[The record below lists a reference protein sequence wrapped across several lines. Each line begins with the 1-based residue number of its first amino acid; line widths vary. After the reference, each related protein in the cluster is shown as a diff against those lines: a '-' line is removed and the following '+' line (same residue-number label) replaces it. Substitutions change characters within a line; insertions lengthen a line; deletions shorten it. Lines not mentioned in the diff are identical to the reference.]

1 MQYDQYF
8 IDIIQD
14 GDIFYIKI
22 PTLGWYQKGYMFDK
36 NMYHIPTDSPL
47 YDELEV
53 ARIKLL
59 KENFEND
66 VNA

>member
-1 MQYDQYF
+1 
-8 IDIIQD
+8 
-14 GDIFYIKI
+14 
-22 PTLGWYQKGYMFDK
+22 MFDK